1 MKQIHVIN
9 ITGIHI
15 PEDEWA
21 DTSIKLHIGN
31 TKEEIERSV
40 ELFDLKKDDQVD
52 MFTHGVGHLQKSV
65 KSSPASAQVERKSGF
80 LQQKG
85 YYG

>member
-31 TKEEIERSV
+31 TKEEIEI
-40 ELFDLKKDDQVD
+40 EFDREDIV
-52 MFTHGVGHLQKSV
+52 
-65 KSSPASAQVERKSGF
+65 SSHNEE
-80 LQQKG
+80 
-85 YYG
+85 